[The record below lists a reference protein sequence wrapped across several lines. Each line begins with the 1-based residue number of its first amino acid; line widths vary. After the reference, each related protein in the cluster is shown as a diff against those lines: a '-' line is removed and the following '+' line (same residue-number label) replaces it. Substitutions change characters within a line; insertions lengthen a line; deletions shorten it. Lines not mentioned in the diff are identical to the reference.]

1 MSLSIFNQGGFEE
14 NMVRATRIEKGTFG
28 RSAVI
33 RLRPN
38 EDLVEGVEHACF
50 ENGIRAAVVRSAV
63 GSLVDAVLQHGAG
76 ENVKTL
82 VERGPG
88 VEILTLSGELVQGED
103 GRPKADLRGTV
114 STPDARVLGGR
125 FLPGRNS
132 ICITLELV
140 LQEWL
145 PETDTIQ
152 P

>member
-1 MSLSIFNQGGFEE
+1 MTAVSID
-14 NMVRATRIEKGTFG
+14 KGAFG

-38 EDLVEGVEHACF
+38 EDLVEGVEQACA
-50 ENGIRAAVVRSAV
+50 ENGIDRAVVRSAV
-63 GSLVDAVLQHGAG
+63 GSLVDAVLSFGSGDA
-76 ENVKTL
+76 ETTVSA
-82 VERGPG
+82 EGPG
-88 VEILTLSGELVQGED
+88 VEILTLTGEIAPGED
-103 GRPKADLRGTV
+103 GRPEANLRGTI

-145 PETDTIQ
+145 PESKAAQ